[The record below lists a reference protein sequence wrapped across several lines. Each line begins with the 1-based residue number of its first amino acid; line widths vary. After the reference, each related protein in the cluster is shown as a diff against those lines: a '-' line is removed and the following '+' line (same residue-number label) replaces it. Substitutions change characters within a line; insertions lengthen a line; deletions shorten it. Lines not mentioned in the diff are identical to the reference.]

1 MKLIKIWFGS
11 AIAQITGI
19 LFVVAGISLLLYY
32 GTKNNLVPKFEYP
45 DQSLVLFLLAS
56 AVAIFGVLFS
66 RKKDKDKFSY
76 LLRQP
81 WRNVLIAQMM
91 TIFIL
96 NVIFYVASKIYT
108 EGDVGL
114 TMRSLYNVSA
124 LFRAIILIIESITLM
139 IQFRVERG

>member
-1 MKLIKIWFGS
+1 VKLIKIWFGS

-19 LFVVAGISLLLYY
+19 LFVVTGISLLLYY

-45 DQSLVLFLLAS
+45 DQILVLFLLAS

-66 RKKDKDKFSY
+66 GKKDKDKFSY

-108 EGDVGL
+108 ESDIGL
-114 TMRSLYNVSA
+114 ITCSLYNASA
-124 LFRAIILIIESITLM
+124 LFGAIILMIESITLM

>member
-19 LFVVAGISLLLYY
+19 LFVVTGISLLLYY
-32 GTKNNLVPKFEYP
+32 GTNNNLVPQFAYP
-45 DQSLVLFLLAS
+45 DQILVLFLLAS

-66 RKKDKDKFSY
+66 GKKDKDKFSY

-96 NVIFYVASKIYT
+96 NVIFYVASNIYT
-108 EGDVGL
+108 ESDIGL
-114 TMRSLYNVSA
+114 ITCSLYNASA
-124 LFRAIILIIESITLM
+124 LFGAIILMIESITLM

>member
-19 LFVVAGISLLLYY
+19 LFVVTGISLLLYY

-45 DQSLVLFLLAS
+45 DQILVLFLLAS

-66 RKKDKDKFSY
+66 GKKDKDKFSY

-108 EGDVGL
+108 ESDIGL
-114 TMRSLYNVSA
+114 ITCSLYNASA
-124 LFRAIILIIESITLM
+124 LFGAIILMIESITLM
-139 IQFRVERG
+139 IQLRVERG

>member
-19 LFVVAGISLLLYY
+19 LFVVTGISLLLYY

-45 DQSLVLFLLAS
+45 DQILVLFLLAS

-66 RKKDKDKFSY
+66 GKKDKDKFSY

-91 TIFIL
+91 TIFVL

-108 EGDVGL
+108 ESDIGL
-114 TMRSLYNVSA
+114 ITCSLYNASA
-124 LFRAIILIIESITLM
+124 LFGAIILMIESITLM

>member
-19 LFVVAGISLLLYY
+19 LFVVTGISLLLYY

-45 DQSLVLFLLAS
+45 NQILVLFLLAS

-66 RKKDKDKFSY
+66 GKKDKDKFSY

-108 EGDVGL
+108 ESDIGL
-114 TMRSLYNVSA
+114 ITCSLYNASA
-124 LFRAIILIIESITLM
+124 LFGAIILMIESITLM

>member
-19 LFVVAGISLLLYY
+19 LFVVTGISLLLYY

-45 DQSLVLFLLAS
+45 DQILVLFLLAS

-66 RKKDKDKFSY
+66 GKKDKDKFNY

-108 EGDVGL
+108 ESDIGL
-114 TMRSLYNVSA
+114 ITCSLYNASA
-124 LFRAIILIIESITLM
+124 LFGAIILMIESITLM

>member
-11 AIAQITGI
+11 AIAQITVI
-19 LFVVAGISLLLYY
+19 LFVVTGISLLLYY

-45 DQSLVLFLLAS
+45 DQILVLFLLAS

-66 RKKDKDKFSY
+66 GKKDKDKFSY

-108 EGDVGL
+108 ESDIGL
-114 TMRSLYNVSA
+114 ITCSLYNASA
-124 LFRAIILIIESITLM
+124 LFGAIILMIESITLM

>member
-19 LFVVAGISLLLYY
+19 LFVVTGISLLLYY

-45 DQSLVLFLLAS
+45 DQILVLFLLAS

-66 RKKDKDKFSY
+66 GKKDKDKFSY

-108 EGDVGL
+108 ESDIGL
-114 TMRSLYNVSA
+114 ITCSLYNASA
-124 LFRAIILIIESITLM
+124 LFGAIILM

>member
-19 LFVVAGISLLLYY
+19 LFVVTGISLLLYY

-45 DQSLVLFLLAS
+45 DQILVLFLLAS

-66 RKKDKDKFSY
+66 GKKDKDKFSY

-108 EGDVGL
+108 ESYIGL
-114 TMRSLYNVSA
+114 ITCSLYNASA
-124 LFRAIILIIESITLM
+124 LFGAIILMIESITLM

>member
-19 LFVVAGISLLLYY
+19 LFVVTGISLLLYY

-45 DQSLVLFLLAS
+45 DQILVLFLLAS

-66 RKKDKDKFSY
+66 GKKDKDKFSY

-108 EGDVGL
+108 ESDIGL
-114 TMRSLYNVSA
+114 ITCSLYNASA
-124 LFRAIILIIESITLM
+124 FFGAIILMIESITLM

>member
-19 LFVVAGISLLLYY
+19 LFVVTGISLLLYY

-45 DQSLVLFLLAS
+45 DQILVLFLLAS

-66 RKKDKDKFSY
+66 GKKDKDKFSY

-108 EGDVGL
+108 ESDIGL
-114 TMRSLYNVSA
+114 ITCSLYNASA
-124 LFRAIILIIESITLM
+124 LFGAIILMIESITLM